1 MARSSLL
8 YARGPAESD
17 STVASGTRD
26 QRRRKETLLTTYS
39 IIGSGNIG
47 SAVATQFARSELD
60 VAVAASR
67 GAEAVAPVAKKLG
80 TRITPTEVSDALQ
93 ADVVI
98 LAVPF
103 EAVEGLVQQVPDWNQ
118 RIIVDA
124 TNAIDYT
131 DFSAADLGGRASSD
145 IVQDWAT
152 NARVVKAFGHTWAK
166 ILARDPSD
174 GRGGRRVLFVSGN
187 HPDANREV
195 AQLIQRFGFEA
206 IDLGRNDQ
214 GGLLQQFG
222 GPLTTHSFISQQISG
237 ATPAEK
243 DLANP

>member
-1 MARSSLL
+1 M
-8 YARGPAESD
+8 
-17 STVASGTRD
+17 
-26 QRRRKETLLTTYS
+26 TTYS

-47 SAVATQFARSELD
+47 SAVAAQFARSGID

-67 GAEAVAPVAKKLG
+67 GAHAVKPLADTLG
-80 TRITPTEVSDALQ
+80 PRISAAEVSDALL

-103 EAVEGLVQQVPDWNQ
+103 EAVQGLVEQVPDWNQ

-145 IVQDWAT
+145 VVAGWA
-152 NARVVKAFGHTWAK
+152 NGARVVKAFGHTWAK
-166 ILARDPSD
+166 VLARDPSD
-174 GRGGRRVLFVSGN
+174 GHGGRRVLFLSGN
-187 HPDANREV
+187 HPDANDQI
-195 AQLIQRFGFEA
+195 AQLIDQFGFEP

-222 GPLTTHSFISQQISG
+222 AH
-237 ATPAEK
+237 
-243 DLANP
+243 